1 MRKEELIRTLAEQNP
16 KITKT
21 NIALIVY
28 EFFAVISEALKRGEE
43 V

>member
-1 MRKEELIRTLAEQNP
+1 MRKEEQIRTLAEQNP

-21 NIALIVY
+21 NIASIVD
-28 EFFAVISEALKRGEE
+28 EFFAVISEALKRGKG